1 MRTLTRACLCISVLY
16 ALTACTSTVV
26 PSKLEPPAASLLVSP
41 KKLPVLKAGDDL
53 VAKHRELRRQYSTE
67 ASKLARLQRWAKTV
81 LGK

>member
-1 MRTLTRACLCISVLY
+1 MRTLTSACLCISVLY

-41 KKLPVLKAGDDL
+41 KKLPTLKSGDDL

-67 ASKLARLQRWAKTV
+67 SGKLTRLQRYVKTV
-81 LGK
+81 LAK